1 MRAHG
6 TPDAIRPD
14 PGRATSPED
23 LGRELTAARERAE
36 LTIREAARAAGIP
49 ASTAGDYFA
58 GRHLPSASQPQ
69 ILIKLLSACGISGPD
84 AEPWV
89 RALSRVRRS
98 PGRRASGTIVPY
110 RGLAAFG
117 TADSE
122 WFFGRDD
129 LADLLARLAADGP
142 AGTPIVVTGPSG
154 SGKSSL
160 LQAGL
165 IPRLSASAPPG
176 KPPPATVLLTPGA
189 DPVGAL
195 GDLAGALAD
204 RAGAAGQAA
213 ERAVIVVDQFEEV
226 FTACE
231 REDQRQQFI
240 TALCELSRTA
250 LVVLGLRADFY
261 AHALRYPGLTDSL
274 QRRQV
279 VVGPMT
285 EDELRQTI
293 LGPARKA
300 GITLE
305 PGLAELLISELTP
318 RAGGAPAG
326 LASPG
331 SGSLPLLSH
340 ALRMTWERS
349 RNGRLTVADYRA
361 VGGIR
366 NAVAQTAEAAYTAL
380 EEPDKVVARRLFLHL
395 VLVSDDAPI
404 ARGRV
409 PLAELTGAAG
419 TGAAGTGA
427 AGTGAAGTGA
437 AGRVLERFVA
447 ERLVTVDAEHAEIA
461 HEALLGAWPRLH
473 AWVSAEQEDLT
484 IRHRVRAAATAW
496 QLSGRDDAALL
507 RGGPLAIAADWA
519 DRAAGRDELSPQVSD
534 FVGASRAHE
543 KARQATRRR
552 QVRRLRQLSAALA
565 ALAIL
570 SGGLAA
576 YAFQQR
582 QSAAAARNQAD
593 SREVAL
599 EAEQLLGQDP
609 ALAAQ
614 LSDTAYRISP
624 TRLALASLLESAAYP
639 VAARFSDTSSLVQ
652 AVALTP
658 SRRVLAVAAADGT
671 LRLWNVARPGR
682 PVPLG
687 PSLTRPGPTLY
698 AAAISPSGG
707 ILAAA
712 GAAGTIALWDIAD
725 PSHPVPLGRP
735 LTGPRSTV
743 YSVAF
748 SPGGH
753 LLAAASNDHTVRL
766 WDIADPRH
774 PVAVGGPLAGPA
786 AVEAVA
792 FSPAGNILAAASAD
806 AKIWLWNLASP
817 SRPVPLGGPLA
828 GPTDVVDS
836 LTFNPS
842 GSVLAAGSRDG
853 SVWRWNISRPG
864 HPAAIG
870 APLSNATDWVNAVA
884 FSPDGHIIAAASSDD
899 QVLLWNAVTGQLLGT
914 LPGPQP
920 VTSLAWDGN
929 HTLIAGGA
937 DGMVRLWRVP
947 GPILL
952 AGGGVND
959 ISFSPAGGL
968 LAVAGPDLQ
977 LWNSRTRTMTAAAAS
992 PGTFA
997 NAVAWAPGGRLLA
1010 AGYGAGYL
1018 RLYQVSGRGLTPVGA
1033 PLTATSHG
1041 LVEYVAFS
1049 PSGRLLA
1056 SAADDGTVRLW
1067 SLADP
1072 AHPHQVAILHDA
1084 GDNYVFSVAF
1094 SPNGQVLAAASSDNL
1109 VRLWDVRD
1117 PARPRLIGGPLTG
1130 PASYAISVS
1139 FSPDGRVLAVGSA
1152 DKTVRLWDVR
1162 DPARPRLIGRPLTG
1176 PEGYVYSVAFSPG
1189 GGTLAAGSTDG
1200 TIWLWKVSDPAR
1212 PVLITHVTDA
1222 LTPTGHVYSVAF
1234 SPGGGTLAAG
1244 SSGGSVRLW
1253 DIRPAAAI
1261 ETLCAVA
1268 GQPISVAEWR
1278 SFIPG
1283 RPYQPPCRR

>member
-14 PGRATSPED
+14 PGRAASPED
-23 LGRELTAARERAE
+23 LGRELTAARELAG

-69 ILIKLLSACGISGPD
+69 ILIELLSACGIAGPD

-98 PGRRASGTIVPY
+98 PGRRAGGALVPY

-117 TADSE
+117 TEDSE

-160 LQAGL
+160 LRAGL
-165 IPRLSASAPPG
+165 IPRLSASAPPEQ
-176 KPPPATVLLTPGA
+176 PPPVTVLLTPGA

-195 GDLAGALAD
+195 AD
-204 RAGAAGQAA
+204 RAGTADQAA
-213 ERAVIVVDQFEEV
+213 EPAVIVVDQFEEV

-240 TALCELSRTA
+240 AALCELSRTV
-250 LVVLGLRADFY
+250 LVILGLRADFY

-305 PGLAELLISELTP
+305 PGLTELLISELTP
-318 RAGGAPAG
+318 RASGAPAG
-326 LASPG
+326 MASPG
-331 SGSLPLLSH
+331 YGSLPLLSH

-349 RNGRLTVADYRA
+349 RNGRLTVAGYRA

-380 EEPDKVVARRLFLHL
+380 DEPDKVVARRLFLRL

-409 PLAELTGAAG
+409 PLAEL
-419 TGAAGTGA
+419 
-427 AGTGAAGTGA
+427 TGAAGTGA

-484 IRHRVRAAATAW
+484 IRHRVRAAATTW
-496 QLSGRDDAALL
+496 QLSGQDDAALL

-519 DRAAGRDELSPQVSD
+519 DRAAGRDELSALVSE
-534 FVGASRAHE
+534 FVVASRAHE

-565 ALAIL
+565 ALAVL

-582 QSAAAARNQAD
+582 HSAAAARNQAD

-687 PSLTRPGPTLY
+687 PSLTRPGQTLY

-712 GAAGTIALWDIAD
+712 GAAGTVALWDIAD
-725 PSHPVPLGRP
+725 PGHPVPLGRP

-774 PVAVGGPLAGPA
+774 PVAVGGPLTGPAA

-792 FSPAGNILAAASAD
+792 FDPAGHILAAASAD
-806 AKIWLWNLASP
+806 AKVWLWSLASP
-817 SRPVPLGGPLA
+817 SRPVRLGGPLT

-836 LTFNPS
+836 LTFSPS

-853 SVWRWNISRPG
+853 SVWRWNISRPV
-864 HPAAIG
+864 HPAAVG
-870 APLSNATDWVNAVA
+870 SPLSNATDWVNAVA
-884 FSPDGHIIAAASSDD
+884 FSPDGRTIAAASSDD

-937 DGMVRLWRVP
+937 DGMVRLWQVP
-947 GPILL
+947 SPILL
-952 AGGGVND
+952 AGGAVNNV
-959 ISFSPAGGL
+959 SFSPSGGL

-977 LWNSRTRTMTAAAAS
+977 LWNSRTRTMTAAAAA

-997 NAVAWAPGGRLLA
+997 NAVVWAPGGRLLA

-1018 RLYQVSGRGLTPVGA
+1018 RLYQVSGGGLTPVGA
-1033 PLTATSHG
+1033 PLSATSHG
-1041 LVEYVAFS
+1041 LVEFVAFS

-1067 SLADP
+1067 SLANP
-1072 AHPHQVAILHDA
+1072 ARPRQVAILHDA

-1117 PARPRLIGGPLTG
+1117 PARPRLIGRPLTG

-1152 DKTVRLWDVR
+1152 DKSVRLWDVR
-1162 DPARPRLIGRPLTG
+1162 DPARPRPIGRPLTG
-1176 PEGYVYSVAFSPG
+1176 PEGYVYSVAFSPD

-1212 PVLITHVTDA
+1212 PVLITHVTDS

-1234 SPGGGTLAAG
+1234 SPDGGTLAAG

-1261 ETLCAVA
+1261 GTLCAVA